1 MRLIQS
7 LSSKELVRNLP
18 KLKYDKHFC
27 DACKIGKQAHAS
39 HKAKNIVSTKRCLE
53 LLNMDL
59 FGPSAI
65 KSYGGNS
72 YTLVVVDDYSRYTWT
87 RFLKTKNEA
96 FEKFEILSRKIQNQL
111 GSFIIAIRKDHG
123 RKFDNEVQFGAY
135 CDAQGITHNFSTLR
149 TPQSNRVV
157 ERKNRTLQE
166 MSRTMLNEQS
176 IPQKFWCNAVDTS
189 TYILN
194 RILIRPILGKTPYE
208 IFRGRKPSLEYFK
221 VFGSKCFILNTKD
234 YLTKFDPKSYEGV
247 FLGYSQNSKAYVV
260 LNKHSMKVEESL
272 NVTFDE
278 SPPPTKLSPLVDDDV
293 GEEEAI
299 KRNTKVVNNINEED
313 ESIEVDEIV
322 NIKESKNHPL
332 DQVIGNLNQRT
343 LRSQAQNHSNFFCFI
358 STIEPKNINEALKDE
373 SWIVAMQEE
382 LNQFVANDVWELV
395 PLPISQSVI
404 GTKWVFRNKLDENG
418 IVSRN
423 KARLVAQGYNQ
434 QECIDYDKTCALVAR
449 LESIRILLAIA
460 CANDFKLY
468 QINVKSV
475 FLNGFINEEVYVAQP
490 PGFIDFQKP
499 NYVYK
504 LKKALYGFKQAPKAF
519 VVEFYHSLEVK
530 RNEEDTPYIEFKLG
544 QFTFKLTPSRLS
556 RILQTPHA
564 LETFYSSEWSLNS
577 LDDPPNSKLFSPKHD
592 LVKKAITVPR
602 TTQAQLL
609 RDPNT
614 LYVDDIHPD
623 LKG

>member
-1 MRLIQS
+1 
-7 LSSKELVRNLP
+7 
-18 KLKYDKHFC
+18 
-27 DACKIGKQAHAS
+27 
-39 HKAKNIVSTKRCLE
+39 
-53 LLNMDL
+53 MDL
-59 FGPSAI
+59 FGPSTI
-65 KSYGGNS
+65 KSYGGNL

-111 GSFIIAIRKDHG
+111 GSSIIAIRTDHG
-123 RKFDNEVQFGAY
+123 REFDNEVQFGAY
-135 CDAQGITHNFSTLR
+135 CDALGITHNFSAPR
-149 TPQSNRVV
+149 TPQSNGVV

-234 YLTKFDPKSYEGV
+234 HLTKFDPKSYEGV

-260 LNKHSMKVEESL
+260 LNKHTIKVEESL

-278 SPPPTKLSPLVDDDV
+278 SPPPAKLSPLVDDDV
-293 GEEEAI
+293 GEEEDH
-299 KRNTKVVNNINEED
+299 NN
-313 ESIEVDEIV
+313 
-322 NIKESKNHPL
+322 
-332 DQVIGNLNQRT
+332 
-343 LRSQAQNHSNFFCFI
+343 
-358 STIEPKNINEALKDE
+358 
-373 SWIVAMQEE
+373 
-382 LNQFVANDVWELV
+382 ELV

-404 GTKWVFRNKLDENG
+404 GTKWVCRNKLDENG

-423 KARLVAQGYNQ
+423 NARLVAQGYNQ
-434 QECIDYDKTCALVAR
+434 QEGIDYDKTYAPVAR

-468 QINVKSV
+468 QMDVKSA

-504 LKKALYGFKQAPKAF
+504 LKKALYGLKQAPKAWDTEEIRLTEYRICAELYSRPPLF
-519 VVEFYHSLEVK
+519 GSILE
-530 RNEEDTPYIEFKLG
+530 
-544 QFTFKLTPSRLS
+544 
-556 RILQTPHA
+556 
-564 LETFYSSEWSLNS
+564 
-577 LDDPPNSKLFSPKHD
+577 
-592 LVKKAITVPR
+592 
-602 TTQAQLL
+602 
-609 RDPNT
+609 
-614 LYVDDIHPD
+614 
-623 LKG
+623 